1 MKTHNLKILFISFVR
16 CSLRQH
22 NAHLDQCLL
31 YIVSGPCNILHI
43 ILYHAIPWNTS
54 LAKSTCICHVHIQI
68 ELRQIL
74 WMLVCNICK
83 CKDYFLQLVNPGS
96 VTASVNLAAKQGVG
110 LHFRIMSSTPRR
122 QWQDKY
128 ISFARAKLHKVSG
141 SYSDAS
147 FILSL
152 ARYAE
157 LSQLLLGWLA
167 VAMVGHLLHH
177 LWQSPPPSI
186 KMGG

>member
-1 MKTHNLKILFISFVR
+1 MNTHNLKILFISFVR
-16 CSLRQH
+16 SSLRQH

-54 LAKSTCICHVHIQI
+54 LAKSTCICHFHIQI
-68 ELRQIL
+68 ELRQLL
-74 WMLVCNICK
+74 WVLVCNVCK

-128 ISFARAKLHKVSG
+128 ISFAQGEWVIFWRLLHFEFSQVCG
-141 SYSDAS
+141 
-147 FILSL
+147 I
-152 ARYAE
+152 E
-157 LSQLLLGWLA
+157 ESQLLLGWLA